1 MQPTD
6 KALRH
11 RTNGRCYTW
20 AKMLAENQEMEEI
33 TAEQAFPE
41 LFMPNHSKS
50 KPRKTKINLSTDLD
64 DGMAVDEQINIDASR
79 NLP

>member
-11 RTNGRCYTW
+11 RVNRRCYTW
-20 AKMLAENQEMEEI
+20 AKMLAENTEMEEI
-33 TAEQAFPE
+33 TALEAFPE
-41 LFMPNHSKS
+41 LFKPKQMATKS
-50 KPRKTKINLSTDLD
+50 RKTKLNLATELE
-64 DGMAVDEQINIDASR
+64 DGMEVNEQINIDASR